1 VQSLWLYGIWHER
14 MGHCVLS
21 SVCDRQTC
29 CRDAVAAFG
38 GEGASRATAK
48 PFKAEAVTC
57 QAAPELGTLE
67 VTFGAGTVTCVCHSP
82 LLSEPLRTP
91 HGRIAANMVCS
102 VHLTRG
108 QAPLSEATQREAA

>member
-1 VQSLWLYGIWHER
+1 VQSRWLYGIWHER

-38 GEGASRATAK
+38 GEGASCATAK

-57 QAAPELGTLE
+57 LNAPELGSH
-67 VTFGAGTVTCVCHSP
+67 VRSWYGHVC
-82 LLSEPLRTP
+82 LSFTS
-91 HGRIAANMVCS
+91 AV
-102 VHLTRG
+102 
-108 QAPLSEATQREAA
+108 